1 MTSQISGEKIY
12 YLINGAGAARSSL
25 GENKVSTMWDDKIN
39 SRWIKDFYVKRADS

>member
-25 GENKVSTMWDDKIN
+25 GENKISTIEMTKSIPDELKI
-39 SRWIKDFYVKRADS
+39 SM